1 MSIYELTPTDG
12 RKSFYG
18 KARVIIDVYGDE
30 TLISYTTPVIKKTAS
45 GELIRLWAGWSATT
59 GCHIVAFAG
68 IGKRAFMALPV
79 TVTPADKAA
88 AYSGTLY
95 Y

>member
-1 MSIYELTPTDG
+1 MRIYELIPTDE

-18 KARVIIDVYGDE
+18 KAKVIIDGSGDE
-30 TLISYTTPVIKKTAS
+30 TLISYTTPVLKKTAS

-59 GCHIVAFAG
+59 GRHIAAFAG
-68 IGKRAFMALPV
+68 IGKREFMALPV

-95 Y
+95 K